1 MKSALKKVSL
11 ILAICFVA
19 FHLYTAAFG
28 TMPGIAQKSI
38 HLGFLLVIFY
48 INAMVDSEKRWE
60 QIFLGIM
67 ALFALGGCAYIT
79 ILDENLQLR
88 AGIVYASDI
97 LFAILLIIAIFEA
110 CRRKMGN
117 PLVIITLVFVA
128 YAFLGKY
135 IPGFL
140 NQPGMTLKKFTSLV
154 YLTTDGI
161 FGSPL
166 YASASYVVLFV
177 LLGAIM
183 SVSGIGDYMTNLAT
197 SLFGHM
203 RGGPA
208 KVAVVASGFFGSIS
222 GSPTANVIG
231 TGTFTIPMMKKNG
244 FEPEFAAAVEATAST
259 GGAIMP
265 PIMGSTAFIM
275 AEMLGIPYTAVAKAA
290 LIPAILYFLAVLFGV
305 DIYAAKHGL
314 KGIPRSQLPKVRSM
328 LKQIYMLAPLIF
340 LIFCMAVFNMTI
352 VRSGLLTII
361 VTLVLVEI
369 NPKTRMTKEQ
379 WLQIPVQT
387 VKSAVSVG
395 IACAMAGI
403 ISGVIMGSGLGYRIS
418 SILTSV
424 AGTSM
429 LLLLVLTMV
438 VSLIMGMGV
447 PTTAAYLVLASL
459 VAPTMIQLGI
469 PPLAAHMFI
478 FYFGCISSITP
489 PVALAAY
496 AGAGL
501 AGCDPNKTGYKAFRL
516 AFCSFLM
523 PYLFVYNPV
532 LLMEGGVLDILW
544 SLVTALIGA
553 YLLASGFEGF
563 FFRWSLKWFERPLM
577 ILGAVMLIV
586 PGMTLSCYNAGGE
599 FEGLPAEQIMH
610 VATHSGTGAT
620 VHVITSAKSDI
631 NSIPDLAGT
640 KFGVTAGMMAGYL
653 DDVLWAYDMTTDDL
667 GSVVNLSLSDLCT
680 ALQDGNI
687 DAFLY
692 ATPAP
697 GTNFTDL
704 AMSFGIKVVDIGQ
717 EAVDKLMAEKPWYH
731 TVVIPAGT
739 YDGCDEDITTF
750 AQYTALCARADV
762 PEETVYNLV
771 KTMMENADALE
782 AVHKNA
788 AGTCPE
794 RGIEGALIP
803 MHPGAERYYKEVGVL
818 D

>member
-244 FEPEFAAAVEATAST
+244 FEPEFPAAVEATAST

-586 PGMTLSCYNAGGE
+586 PGM
-599 FEGLPAEQIMH
+599 
-610 VATHSGTGAT
+610 V
-620 VHVITSAKSDI
+620 
-631 NSIPDLAGT
+631 
-640 KFGVTAGMMAGYL
+640 
-653 DDVLWAYDMTTDDL
+653 
-667 GSVVNLSLSDLCT
+667 
-680 ALQDGNI
+680 
-687 DAFLY
+687 
-692 ATPAP
+692 
-697 GTNFTDL
+697 TDL
-704 AMSFGIKVVDIGQ
+704 VGIAIIVV
-717 EAVDKLMAEKPWYH
+717 EFVTEFMFKRSEKFVPV
-731 TVVIPAGT
+731 TVSQS
-739 YDGCDEDITTF
+739 TT
-750 AQYTALCARADV
+750 
-762 PEETVYNLV
+762 
-771 KTMMENADALE
+771 
-782 AVHKNA
+782 
-788 AGTCPE
+788 
-794 RGIEGALIP
+794 
-803 MHPGAERYYKEVGVL
+803 
-818 D
+818 

>member
-161 FGSPL
+161 FGSPP

-586 PGMTLSCYNAGGE
+586 PGM
-599 FEGLPAEQIMH
+599 
-610 VATHSGTGAT
+610 V
-620 VHVITSAKSDI
+620 
-631 NSIPDLAGT
+631 
-640 KFGVTAGMMAGYL
+640 
-653 DDVLWAYDMTTDDL
+653 
-667 GSVVNLSLSDLCT
+667 
-680 ALQDGNI
+680 
-687 DAFLY
+687 
-692 ATPAP
+692 
-697 GTNFTDL
+697 TDL
-704 AMSFGIKVVDIGQ
+704 VGIAIIVV
-717 EAVDKLMAEKPWYH
+717 EFVTEFMFKRSEKFVPV
-731 TVVIPAGT
+731 TVSQS
-739 YDGCDEDITTF
+739 TT
-750 AQYTALCARADV
+750 
-762 PEETVYNLV
+762 
-771 KTMMENADALE
+771 
-782 AVHKNA
+782 
-788 AGTCPE
+788 
-794 RGIEGALIP
+794 
-803 MHPGAERYYKEVGVL
+803 
-818 D
+818 

>member
-469 PPLAAHMFI
+469 PPRAAHMFI

-496 AGAGL
+496 AGSGL

-586 PGMTLSCYNAGGE
+586 PGM
-599 FEGLPAEQIMH
+599 
-610 VATHSGTGAT
+610 V
-620 VHVITSAKSDI
+620 
-631 NSIPDLAGT
+631 
-640 KFGVTAGMMAGYL
+640 
-653 DDVLWAYDMTTDDL
+653 
-667 GSVVNLSLSDLCT
+667 
-680 ALQDGNI
+680 
-687 DAFLY
+687 
-692 ATPAP
+692 
-697 GTNFTDL
+697 TDL
-704 AMSFGIKVVDIGQ
+704 VGIAIIVV
-717 EAVDKLMAEKPWYH
+717 EFVTEFMFKRSEKFVPV
-731 TVVIPAGT
+731 TVSQS
-739 YDGCDEDITTF
+739 TT
-750 AQYTALCARADV
+750 
-762 PEETVYNLV
+762 
-771 KTMMENADALE
+771 
-782 AVHKNA
+782 
-788 AGTCPE
+788 
-794 RGIEGALIP
+794 
-803 MHPGAERYYKEVGVL
+803 
-818 D
+818 

>member
-88 AGIVYASDI
+88 AGIVYTSDI

-586 PGMTLSCYNAGGE
+586 PGM
-599 FEGLPAEQIMH
+599 
-610 VATHSGTGAT
+610 V
-620 VHVITSAKSDI
+620 
-631 NSIPDLAGT
+631 
-640 KFGVTAGMMAGYL
+640 
-653 DDVLWAYDMTTDDL
+653 
-667 GSVVNLSLSDLCT
+667 
-680 ALQDGNI
+680 
-687 DAFLY
+687 
-692 ATPAP
+692 
-697 GTNFTDL
+697 TDL
-704 AMSFGIKVVDIGQ
+704 VGIAIIVV
-717 EAVDKLMAEKPWYH
+717 EFVTEFMFKRSEKFVPV
-731 TVVIPAGT
+731 TVSQS
-739 YDGCDEDITTF
+739 TT
-750 AQYTALCARADV
+750 
-762 PEETVYNLV
+762 
-771 KTMMENADALE
+771 
-782 AVHKNA
+782 
-788 AGTCPE
+788 
-794 RGIEGALIP
+794 
-803 MHPGAERYYKEVGVL
+803 
-818 D
+818 

>member
-244 FEPEFAAAVEATAST
+244 FGPEFAAAVEATAST

-586 PGMTLSCYNAGGE
+586 PGM
-599 FEGLPAEQIMH
+599 
-610 VATHSGTGAT
+610 V
-620 VHVITSAKSDI
+620 
-631 NSIPDLAGT
+631 
-640 KFGVTAGMMAGYL
+640 
-653 DDVLWAYDMTTDDL
+653 
-667 GSVVNLSLSDLCT
+667 
-680 ALQDGNI
+680 
-687 DAFLY
+687 
-692 ATPAP
+692 
-697 GTNFTDL
+697 TDL
-704 AMSFGIKVVDIGQ
+704 VGIAIIVV
-717 EAVDKLMAEKPWYH
+717 EFVTEFMFKRSEKFVPV
-731 TVVIPAGT
+731 TVSQS
-739 YDGCDEDITTF
+739 TT
-750 AQYTALCARADV
+750 
-762 PEETVYNLV
+762 
-771 KTMMENADALE
+771 
-782 AVHKNA
+782 
-788 AGTCPE
+788 
-794 RGIEGALIP
+794 
-803 MHPGAERYYKEVGVL
+803 
-818 D
+818 

>member
-424 AGTSM
+424 AGTSI

-586 PGMTLSCYNAGGE
+586 PGM
-599 FEGLPAEQIMH
+599 
-610 VATHSGTGAT
+610 V
-620 VHVITSAKSDI
+620 
-631 NSIPDLAGT
+631 
-640 KFGVTAGMMAGYL
+640 
-653 DDVLWAYDMTTDDL
+653 
-667 GSVVNLSLSDLCT
+667 
-680 ALQDGNI
+680 
-687 DAFLY
+687 
-692 ATPAP
+692 
-697 GTNFTDL
+697 TDL
-704 AMSFGIKVVDIGQ
+704 VGIAIIVV
-717 EAVDKLMAEKPWYH
+717 EFVTEFMFKRSEKFVPV
-731 TVVIPAGT
+731 TVSQS
-739 YDGCDEDITTF
+739 TT
-750 AQYTALCARADV
+750 
-762 PEETVYNLV
+762 
-771 KTMMENADALE
+771 
-782 AVHKNA
+782 
-788 AGTCPE
+788 
-794 RGIEGALIP
+794 
-803 MHPGAERYYKEVGVL
+803 
-818 D
+818 